1 MSDIQLTVII
11 PAAGRGARFGGD
23 KLSEELGGR
32 PVLLR
37 TVEFFAKRDD
47 VHQIIVAGPA
57 ESDGSVDAAFESRF
71 GPALSFLGVKTVA
84 GGTDR
89 TDSVRA
95 ALHALDDSCTHVA
108 VHDAARPL
116 IDNALM
122 DRMVEAA
129 AKTPAVIPGV

>member
-84 GGTDR
+84 GGTER

-116 IDNALM
+116 IDDALM
-122 DRMVEAA
+122 
-129 AKTPAVIPGV
+129 